1 MYKGFVLFILG
12 APLHYISA
20 AWHYSHHVIST
31 LAAPGKG
38 EVAGHVR
45 LSVDFSAISPF
56 PGAGR
61 EQGGSGGNTP
71 FKGSPYGSCTDALC
85 PHTSYIKPQGSF
97 PRCGHDVAETRPPQE
112 IAGKRVT
119 SLAKLCG
126 RWSSPG
132 GGAWSQPHLG
142 RTATLN
148 MAPIEILGL

>member
-1 MYKGFVLFILG
+1 MLERPIFRWVMYKGFVLFILG

-71 FKGSPYGSCTDALC
+71 FKGSPYGLM
-85 PHTSYIKPQGSF
+85 HRRF
-97 PRCGHDVAETRPPQE
+97 MPPYKLYKA
-112 IAGKRVT
+112 AG
-119 SLAKLCG
+119 
-126 RWSSPG
+126 
-132 GGAWSQPHLG
+132 
-142 RTATLN
+142 
-148 MAPIEILGL
+148 